1 MSFLFKKY
9 WLAEVGYLLTRS
21 TTTSE
26 TYNWKGLVSTK
37 ISDGVIIFLKQP
49 PFSPFLWEES
59 EPSPPL
65 PPNPQ
70 RHQHQHHAIFR
81 ELVLSII
88 FNPNLVTKE
97 SITVQEWLINFH
109 FGIQT
114 KPGKTVWENKTNFSL
129 FNEMKYFKHITYIYH
144 LFT

>member
-1 MSFLFKKY
+1 MFFLFKKY
-9 WLAEVGYLLTRS
+9 WLAQARYLLTRS

-37 ISDGVIIFLKQP
+37 SDGVIIFLKQP

-59 EPSPPL
+59 EPSPPH
-65 PPNPQ
+65 PQ
-70 RHQHQHHAIFR
+70 HHQHQHHPLFR
-81 ELVLSII
+81 ELGLSII
-88 FNPNLVTKE
+88 FTPNPVTTE